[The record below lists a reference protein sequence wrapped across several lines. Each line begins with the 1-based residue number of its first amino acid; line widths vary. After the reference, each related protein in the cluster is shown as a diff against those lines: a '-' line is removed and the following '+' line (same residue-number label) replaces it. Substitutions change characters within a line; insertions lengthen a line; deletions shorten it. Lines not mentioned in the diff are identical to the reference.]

1 MMTTKNK
8 NKNKKKER
16 EKKIETCPDDE
27 SDNDEEEDDGHG
39 LGDMIVEET
48 QEKKAEARKRAEL
61 HRKWLEQQDSVTTDD
76 ILLRLKS
83 GWKSTENRK
92 RGLEFLAD
100 DDDIHH
106 IPLKQSKRAQEHVG
120 SDNEDEMPD
129 EKEDSRDS
137 AVLNGEDLLME
148 EEAKRFNTFE
158 DVDDAQSDDSV
169 AKQMMVDI
177 PVLPDLHVFPWTKK
191 EREHLQGTE
200 DEESYAYVLM
210 GCVYECAVASKLHPE
225 CPA

>member
-1 MMTTKNK
+1 MAPAGVPVHID
-8 NKNKKKER
+8 R
-16 EKKIETCPDDE
+16 GPSIRALIDDE
-27 SDNDEEEDDGHG
+27 AEDEDEDELGLEDDEEEDDGHG

-48 QEKKAEARKRAEL
+48 QEEKAEARKRAEL

-100 DDDIHH
+100 DGGDDDDVRH

-129 EKEDSRDS
+129 ENEDSRDS
-137 AVLNGEDLLME
+137 AVLNVEDLPME
-148 EEAKRFNTFE
+148 EEAKIFNTFE
-158 DVDDAQSDDSV
+158 EDDDAHESSDDE
-169 AKQMMVDI
+169 
-177 PVLPDLHVFPWTKK
+177 
-191 EREHLQGTE
+191 EREHRIMRERFLQDSVSVQVDRKGRI
-200 DEESYAYVLM
+200 SSFKAVL
-210 GCVYECAVASKLHPE
+210 V
-225 CPA
+225 